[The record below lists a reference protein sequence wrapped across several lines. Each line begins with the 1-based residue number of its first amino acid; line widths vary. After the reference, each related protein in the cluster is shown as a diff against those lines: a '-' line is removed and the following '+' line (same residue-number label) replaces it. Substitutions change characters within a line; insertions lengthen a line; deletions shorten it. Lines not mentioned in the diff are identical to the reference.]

1 MKILHCKFHIL
12 EFSFNKSCELGM
24 NLGEQVVLQLYEKH
38 HPALPSHKLDEYVDY
53 SGLSVQV
60 SEQREAHV

>member
-38 HPALPSHKLDEYVDY
+38 HPTPLTNWTSMWITPDL
-53 SGLSVQV
+53 V
-60 SEQREAHV
+60 SK